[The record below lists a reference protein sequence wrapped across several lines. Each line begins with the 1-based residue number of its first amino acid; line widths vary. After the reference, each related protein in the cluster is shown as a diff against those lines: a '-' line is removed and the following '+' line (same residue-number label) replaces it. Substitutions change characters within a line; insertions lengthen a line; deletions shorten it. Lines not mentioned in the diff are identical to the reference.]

1 MYDDKELNTEKTEQT
16 EQNQIQQVQEPEQV
30 QEPQARQE
38 EAPAQEPVPQ
48 EQPQQAESAPQIT
61 FESINNE
68 PDAPKKKSSHMGL
81 KIAAIALVCALL
93 GSIGG
98 GTLVGRMVYNKF
110 NPQTQEDEAPQPE
123 TAVASTESGYSDP
136 IVVTTNTSGAEMS
149 PSDIFSTYSKA
160 VVGINCETTAN
171 VFGQTSTTASSGS
184 GFIITADGYVVT
196 NHHVIDSADTVNV
209 MLQDETSYP
218 AEVVGY
224 DEDNDVA
231 LLKIQATGLPT
242 VSVGD
247 SDTLKVGEQVVAIGN
262 PLGELTHTL
271 TVGYISAMD
280 REINTDGNPINM
292 LQTDAAINSGNS
304 GGPLFDSHG
313 NVCGITTAK
322 YASSS
327 IEGLGFAIPIN
338 DAMNIVYSIQQYGYV
353 KGKPSF
359 GITVASLSLTYA
371 SYYGLPVGCYVNE
384 VVADSGA
391 EKGGMLPGDIITHL
405 GDVAVQDVTGLTAE
419 LKNYKAGDTVKVTV
433 YRQGE
438 TVELNVT
445 LDEKLPDYMQTQE
458 EPQEEEQP
466 QQTAQPSQ
474 GSGQSGYG
482 GYGYG
487 FDPFSFFFGGGSSSN
502 TPSSDPGTAA

>member
-1 MYDDKELNTEKTEQT
+1 MYDDKELNTEKTEQN
-16 EQNQIQQVQEPEQV
+16 EQNEIEQV
-30 QEPQARQE
+30 VEQSQPLDEAQEPQEEPQETVIE
-38 EAPAQEPVPQ
+38 EAPAQEP
-48 EQPQQAESAPQIT
+48 QAESAPYVT
-61 FESINNE
+61 YESINKE

-81 KIAAIALVCALL
+81 KIASIALVCALL

-98 GTLVGRMVYNKF
+98 GTLVGKMVYDKF
-110 NPQTQEDEAPQPE
+110 NPQTQAETETVAEAEP
-123 TAVASTESGYSDP
+123 TVASTEGGYSDP
-136 IVVTTNTSGAEMS
+136 IVVTTNTNGPAMS
-149 PSDIFSTYSKA
+149 PSEIFATYSKA

-196 NHHVIDSADTVNV
+196 NHHVIDGADTIAV
-209 MLQDETSYP
+209 MLQDETAYP

-242 VSVGD
+242 VSIGD
-247 SDTLKVGEQVVAIGN
+247 SDTLTVGEQVVAIGN

-391 EKGGMLPGDIITHL
+391 EKGGMLSGDIITHL

-433 YRQGE
+433 YRQGQ
-438 TVELNVT
+438 TVDLNIT
-445 LDEKLPDYMQTQE
+445 LDEKLPDYMQVEDEVQE
-458 EPQEEEQP
+458 EAPQE
-466 QQTAQPSQ
+466 TAQPSQ
-474 GSGQSGYG
+474 GY

-487 FDPFSFFFGGGSSSN
+487 SNPFGFFFGGGSSSSGSS
-502 TPSSDPGTAA
+502 SSDSGTAA